1 MGVCGTESSVA
12 VVAVGTACD
21 ALCGIAGVDDTS
33 PAGGRGASMA
43 KPPLRSLCRIAFTD
57 ARMPDA
63 RVGLESARR
72 SLTARSTI
80 GYLSSSCMSSLEM
93 MASGIY
99 CSFWSAAS
107 FSRAIFRYSLAFQV
121 LVGLM
126 KRTLSRN

>member
-33 PAGGRGASMA
+33 PAGGRGASWGKRMTGSSRKLALLYHAPMA

-80 GYLSSSCMSSLEM
+80 GYL
-93 MASGIY
+93 
-99 CSFWSAAS
+99 
-107 FSRAIFRYSLAFQV
+107 R
-121 LVGLM
+121 
-126 KRTLSRN
+126 